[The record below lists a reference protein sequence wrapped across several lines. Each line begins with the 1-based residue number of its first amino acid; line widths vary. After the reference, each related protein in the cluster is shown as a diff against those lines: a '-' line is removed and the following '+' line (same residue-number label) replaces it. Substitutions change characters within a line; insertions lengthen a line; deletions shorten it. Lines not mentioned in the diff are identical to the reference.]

1 MGGSA
6 HAAYAVGALLCAG
19 GLAGFVRARSKPS
32 LVAGVG
38 LGTMMLVSGYII
50 QDGNDLRG
58 HTFALITSGLVV
70 AGTLPRAVK
79 TQKIVPA
86 AVALV
91 GLVSAFYQGKKVREW
106 R

>member
-1 MGGSA
+1 M
-6 HAAYAVGALLCAG
+6 
-19 GLAGFVRARSKPS
+19 RARSKPS
-32 LVAGVG
+32 LIAGVG

-50 QDGNDLRG
+50 KEGSDLKG
-58 HTFALITSGLVV
+58 HTLALITSGLVV

-91 GLVSAFYQGKKVREW
+91 GLVSAFYQGQKVREW

>member
-32 LVAGVG
+32 LFAGVG
-38 LGTMMLVSGYII
+38 LGTLMLVSGYII
-50 QDGNDLRG
+50 QKGNDLEG
-58 HTFALITSGLVV
+58 HTLALVTSGLVV

-79 TQKIVPA
+79 TQKVVPA
-86 AVALV
+86 AVAFV
-91 GLVSAFYQGKKVREW
+91 GLVSALYQGQKVREW